1 MNKIKKVCL
10 TENDIINQYLSKL
23 NFKKKESFNFK
34 NDGALLLNKQGK
46 QIIVTNDS
54 IVESIDFFKDDQPES
69 IAQKIV
75 TYNLSDLSAMGAKP
89 YSYTLS
95 LLISHKVDKIW
106 IKKFK
111 NKLLFFQKKYNF
123 FLLGGDI
130 GKSNQ
135 INISANFF
143 GYINH
148 NSYIKREFPMLGDII
163 WATGNIGESFIGL
176 LILTNKLKVESK
188 IKKYFLNKYFFPKPC
203 LLGEEISNFVN
214 CAIDIS
220 DGFLGDLSKLLNNSL
235 GAELNSSAFPF
246 SINAKKLINT
256 KAINSFSLLK
266 SGDDYEL
273 IFTTTNQNESKILNI
288 FKRNNY
294 KISKVG
300 RIIEKKGIFI
310 DKKKLLKSNIS
321 YQYIF

>member
-1 MNKIKKVCL
+1 M
-10 TENDIINQYLSKL
+10 
-23 NFKKKESFNFK
+23 
-34 NDGALLLNKQGK
+34 
-46 QIIVTNDS
+46 
-54 IVESIDFFKDDQPES
+54 
-69 IAQKIV
+69 
-75 TYNLSDLSAMGAKP
+75 
-89 YSYTLS
+89 
-95 LLISHKVDKIW
+95 
-106 IKKFK
+106 
-111 NKLLFFQKKYNF
+111 
-123 FLLGGDI
+123 
-130 GKSNQ
+130 
-135 INISANFF
+135 
-143 GYINH
+143 
-148 NSYIKREFPMLGDII
+148 
-163 WATGNIGESFIGL
+163 
-176 LILTNKLKVESK
+176 
-188 IKKYFLNKYFFPKPC
+188 
-203 LLGEEISNFVN
+203 GEEISNFVN